1 MPRPTD
7 FSDLSPTLQTIVL
20 EAGGEGPIG
29 MQKVAKVM
37 VDRTML
43 PRWKGLT
50 TDQIVQQPKQ
60 FSGWERKDRIAFLSK
75 QPQGVFLEAAKAL
88 KRAQAEAKSQ
98 GVTAD
103 HYVTKELHSSPK
115 RPDWVSKMEVV
126 ETYGNHV
133 FLRERR

>member
-1 MPRPTD
+1 MPRATD
-7 FSDLSPTLQTIVL
+7 FADLSPTLQTIVL
-20 EAGGEGPIG
+20 EAGGEGPMG

-37 VDRTML
+37 VDRTLL

-50 TDQIVQQPKQ
+50 TDQVVQQPKQ
-60 FSGWERKDRIAFLSK
+60 FSGWERKDRIQFLSK

-103 HYVTKELHSSPK
+103 HYMSNAIFDDPKK
-115 RPDWVSKMEVV
+115 RPSWAGKMKMV
-126 ETYGNHV
+126 ERYGGHT
-133 FLRERR
+133 FLKE

>member
-20 EAGGEGPIG
+20 EAGGEGPMG
-29 MQKVAKVM
+29 MQKVGKVM
-37 VDRTML
+37 VERSLL
-43 PRWKGLT
+43 PGRKGGT
-50 TDQIVQQPKQ
+50 TDQVVQQPKQ

-75 QPQGVFLEAAKAL
+75 QTQGVFLEAAKAL

-103 HYVTKELHSSPK
+103 HYMILDIFDDPK
-115 RPDWVSKMEVV
+115 
-126 ETYGNHV
+126 
-133 FLRERR
+133 